1 MFEAD
6 VYVRSLSLLKKA
18 NIVFSTVTLDKECP
32 DKVAE
37 MWGMC
42 SAKLIIFLQQP
53 EAAYFF
59 LIAFCW
65 FSLFFPALSPNHPVS
80 CLYEMIWG
88 PT

>member
-37 MWGMC
+37 M
-42 SAKLIIFLQQP
+42 
-53 EAAYFF
+53 
-59 LIAFCW
+59 
-65 FSLFFPALSPNHPVS
+65 
-80 CLYEMIWG
+80 
-88 PT
+88 